1 MQQPPPPPSSLPRV
15 PRKSSTSSAPSESLL
30 NPSQAPQFPNHAMPI
45 NHSQP
50 NNGMMQGTI
59 IVPSL
64 NLPPGVIIPPTL
76 NPTPFV
82 SSPKAMELLM
92 SLTPQQMTE
101 ALAELDQAIN
111 SKGASNIRSLTG
123 YSIGVFKRYHNVNSK
138 QRKNGDPVMTD
149 GLTPVVRVSLQK
161 MVDNGYCTKAEVS
174 DPKIDQ
180 KLRML
185 SEHDALLA
193 IDELVS
199 VPRNTIRNFVNYFA
213 GILNRYQR
221 SAGGGSNSS
230 GRHGRS
236 DRRRR
241 SPSPDDRRGYRSR
254 RHRSYSRSPS
264 PYSRRR
270 SRRDRSR
277 SRSRERYDR
286 RSSRSPSPSYRREGR
301 SSRYDNSSRSQT
313 NLQPQIMQVPQ
324 PQTMAAPMGY
334 QNQQMQQMTVPPPPP
349 PRNIPITTNMLPV
362 PGQPAPTSQ
371 VQLQSSWDGQ
381 SWNPTILQAPQQ
393 QQPYQL
399 PQSGA
404 SAFPNSVSNPIT
416 QNPGQVSTTPA
427 PAPVVGLDLVGLAE
441 KAAAALLEIPKTNP
455 TDPRANFQSTTSR
468 ADPRSKDPRA
478 IPSQQP
484 SQSYSLPP
492 PGQPSYST
500 KSQTQSVFTGSSG
513 QGNDIHVTVSS
524 LPPTVQFAIQN
535 LRASG
540 LLDKE
545 LGSNACR
552 WLKQLPEPQALQSL
566 ERFSSC
572 DVNTMKNKEAY
583 LCGLLRREVEKRS
596 AKY

>member
-15 PRKSSTSSAPSESLL
+15 PRKSSTSAPSESLL

-50 NNGMMQGTI
+50 NNGMMQGTV

-76 NPTPFV
+76 DPTPFV

-92 SLTPQQMTE
+92 SLTPQQMTD

-111 SKGASNIRSLTG
+111 SKGAANIRSLTG

-138 QRKNGDPVMTD
+138 QRKTGDPVMTD

-161 MVDNGYCTKAEVS
+161 MVDNGYCTKIEVS

-185 SEHDALLA
+185 SEHDAMLA
-193 IDELVS
+193 INELVS

-301 SSRYDNSSRSQT
+301 SSRYDHSSRSQT

-324 PQTMAAPMGY
+324 PQMMAAPMGY

-381 SWNPTILQAPQQ
+381 SWNPTIQQAPQQ
-393 QQPYQL
+393 QQPYQV

-404 SAFPNSVSNPIT
+404 SAFRNSVSNPVS

-441 KAAAALLEIPKTNP
+441 KAAAALLEIPKTHP
-455 TDPRANFQSTTSR
+455 TDPRANLQNTTSR
-468 ADPRSKDPRA
+468 ADPRSKDPRS

-484 SQSYSLPP
+484 NQRYSLPP

-500 KSQTQSVFTGSSG
+500 KSQAQSVFTGSSG